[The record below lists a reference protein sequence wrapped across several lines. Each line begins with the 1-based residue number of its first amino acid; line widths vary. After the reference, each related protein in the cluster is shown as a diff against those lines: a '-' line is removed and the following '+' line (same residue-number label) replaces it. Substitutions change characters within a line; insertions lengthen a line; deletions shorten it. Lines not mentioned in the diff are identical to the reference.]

1 MAAGGAGDE
10 ARSLRPAAAATVAR
24 TCSWRYSGR
33 AETERE
39 RGRRRAPAAGRGGRW
54 RGLNAGFAVAA
65 TAAEGLTE
73 AEAAV
78 SIVADGER
86 MALAWAVASSRGL
99 VGGVACGCCG
109 GGCACVVCGS
119 LMPRG
124 MVRRKVFIGRR
135 EAVSEFDASYASS
148 SADLFFSPR
157 GFSFF

>member
-1 MAAGGAGDE
+1 M
-10 ARSLRPAAAATVAR
+10 
-24 TCSWRYSGR
+24 
-33 AETERE
+33 
-39 RGRRRAPAAGRGGRW
+39 
-54 RGLNAGFAVAA
+54 NAGFAVAA

-135 EAVSEFDASYASS
+135 EAVSEFDASLIC
-148 SADLFFSPR
+148 LFFRRSFLFTP
-157 GFSFF
+157 GFFIFLTSVFFVDVFFFES